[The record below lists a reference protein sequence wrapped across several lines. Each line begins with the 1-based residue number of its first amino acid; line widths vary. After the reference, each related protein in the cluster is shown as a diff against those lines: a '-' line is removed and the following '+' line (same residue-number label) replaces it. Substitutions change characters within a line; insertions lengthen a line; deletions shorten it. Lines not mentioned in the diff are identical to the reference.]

1 MMMKCLYSW
10 SATCCIIAI
19 MFLLTVT
26 VQPAM
31 AADEINKK
39 FESMSAMG
47 SAEAFGSATTGGH
60 KKPTVNIREIE
71 MEPVTIDGAQPHT
84 VTLGSAGVL
93 ATAPGTMT
101 VRDGPITLNIR
112 DPLASPVASADA
124 AAAGTGS
131 AGIAATGA
139 PAGEPELVLE
149 FANMTSQG
157 FTLTDQSTHRYEDRV
172 TSEDFLK
179 LTDSQKAKLQ
189 DNGFILE
196 SSDTTRS
203 YRDVTYYNFHN
214 AETGKNALIMAVQ
227 RLDATGTPIGER
239 QIAVSNEFSS
249 GPSMASASAL
259 SATAG
264 TIAASSN
271 KVCWKDGCIIQWIA
285 IVLCILGLVADLI
298 LLILTLN
305 GKIAPNISDG
315 ISNGIYNLL
324 TNILKIVPKA
334 TSIRLFS
341 DFIWK
346 FRPLAILSEIVG
358 GIALVGVLAY
368 CIYELGT
375 CACWWDRIDFS
386 PVALIYWDPQYTF
399 DEADNGKAVTLDLHD
414 RIAIGLKAD
423 TLNDTAAKWEV
434 SSSLLTP
441 KDEVTSPLDTAT
453 YQEWL
458 FEADSPGTAVLAF
471 RYVSDKPS
479 TIPSTSYTLNVTV
492 KEGNWKTETVDST
505 SSDKG
510 TGLYPSL
517 VFGKDGK
524 AHISYYA
531 PCWGG
536 VRYAARDGDSWTT
549 KTVGGSRGTL
559 RTSIDINPTT
569 GKPAFTYSETDSSGD
584 LVYAYLDGEEWKKET
599 IQHGAT
605 WAPGKFNSLKF
616 TADGVPHV
624 AYSSTM
630 AYSNLMYATRQENGG
645 WSLEKVDTQGPT
657 GDTGYNPSLA
667 FNASGYPF
675 IAYRTGWDHA
685 NLMFA
690 EKNTNGAWAL
700 TTVDDANNWGDTG
713 HFASLALDSHNNP
726 HISYYN
732 QNTHDKSNNGLRYAY
747 RNSSGMWSYKTLSN
761 ANKVGQ
767 WSSIVVD
774 RYDQPIISSYDEA
787 LGYLKVAKYY
797 NSTDTWVQRTIDND
811 GNVGACTSIALDP
824 SGNPAIAYLDYTH
837 KALKIAT
844 YHP

>member
-1 MMMKCLYSW
+1 MMMRCLHSW
-10 SATCCIIAI
+10 SALCCTIAVL
-19 MFLLTVT
+19 FLLSVT
-26 VQPAM
+26 VHPAM
-31 AADEINKK
+31 AAEEINKK
-39 FESMSAMG
+39 FDSMSTMG
-47 SAEAFGSATTGGH
+47 SADPFGSAATGGH
-60 KKPTVNIREIE
+60 KRPTVDIREID
-71 MEPVTIDGAQPHT
+71 PAQMTKADLH
-84 VTLGSAGVL
+84 VSAVAL
-93 ATAPGTMT
+93 STAPDAMT
-101 VRDGPITLNIR
+101 VHNGPITLHIR
-112 DPLASPVASADA
+112 DPLAVSSATAQD

-131 AGIAATGA
+131 AGIAATA
-139 PAGEPELVLE
+139 VPAGGPELASA
-149 FANMTSQG
+149 FANMTDRG
-157 FTLTDQSTHRYEDRV
+157 YALADQSTHRYEDHV

-189 DNGFILE
+189 VEGFVLE

-214 AETGKNALIMAVQ
+214 ADTGKNALIMAVQ
-227 RLDATGTPIGER
+227 RLDATGSPIGER

-285 IVLCILGLVADLI
+285 IVLCLLGLVADLI

-315 ISNGIYNLL
+315 IAYGIYDLL
-324 TNILKIVPKA
+324 TKVLRIVVPNSTTQRA
-334 TSIRLFS
+334 VS
-341 DFIWK
+341 DFIWQL
-346 FRPLAILSEIVG
+346 RPLAILAEVVG
-358 GIALVGVLAY
+358 GLALMGVLAY

-399 DEADNGKAVTLDLHD
+399 TEADNGKAVTLDLHD
-414 RIAIGLKAD
+414 RIAVGLKSD
-423 TLNDTAAKWEV
+423 TLSDPSAKWEV

-441 KDEVTSPLDTAT
+441 ADSVVSPMGNVT

-458 FEADSPGTAVLAF
+458 FQADSPGNAVLTF
-471 RYVSDKPS
+471 RYVSEKPS
-479 TIPSTSYTLNVTV
+479 TIPSTVYTLNVTV
-492 KEGNWKTETVDST
+492 KEGNWKIETIDST

-510 TGLYPSL
+510 TGFYPSL
-517 VFGKDGK
+517 VFGNDGK
-524 AHISYYA
+524 PHISYYA

-536 VRYAARDGDSWTT
+536 VRYATRDANSWIT
-549 KTVGGSRGTL
+549 KTVGGSRGTF
-559 RTSIDINPTT
+559 RTSIDINPKT
-569 GKPAFTYSETDSSGD
+569 GSPAFTYSETDTSGD
-584 LVYAYLDGEEWKKET
+584 LVYAYLDGTQWKTEV
-599 IQHGAT
+599 IQHGNT
-605 WAPGKFNSLKF
+605 WAPGKYNSLKF

-690 EKNTNGAWAL
+690 EKNENGAWVL

-726 HISYYN
+726 HISYYT
-732 QNTHDKSNNGLRYAY
+732 QNTHDRSNNGLRYAY
-747 RNSSGMWSYKTLSN
+747 RNSTGMWSLTTLSK

-774 RYDQPIISSYDEA
+774 KYDQPIISSYDEV

-797 NSTDTWVQRTIDND
+797 NSTGTWVQRTIDTD